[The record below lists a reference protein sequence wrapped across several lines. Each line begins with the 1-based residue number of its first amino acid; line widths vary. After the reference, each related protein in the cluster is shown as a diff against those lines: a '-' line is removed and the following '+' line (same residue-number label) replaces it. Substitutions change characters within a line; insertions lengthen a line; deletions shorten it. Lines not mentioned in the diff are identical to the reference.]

1 MAAAV
6 LGIATLALPVEE
18 SVSVEDSCSIW
29 WEHMSKDMRSHT
41 MLEQFH

>member
-6 LGIATLALPVEE
+6 LGVATLALPVEQF
-18 SVSVEDSCSIW
+18 VSVEDSYSTW